1 MKKLSIMMVI
11 LLLAACKT
19 TESAKLE
26 VVKEAPIEETSEVI
40 NPLADIEIPP
50 MQIFSSTKPV
60 MCGRVDSIL
69 NQVYEKYGEVP
80 LFVGETEVTQP
91 SNTKSMITLTFN
103 DATGTF
109 TFLET
114 MPIEQR
120 LFCVLSSGK
129 ARLKDNLKTESA
141 LTLN

>member
-80 LFVGETEVTQP
+80 LFVGETEVGQP

-129 ARLKDNLKTESA
+129 ARLKNDLKTESA
-141 LTLN
+141 LTLY

>member
-91 SNTKSMITLTFN
+91 SNTKAMITLTFN

>member
-80 LFVGETEVTQP
+80 LFVGETEVGQP

-129 ARLKDNLKTESA
+129 ARFKNDLKTESA
-141 LTLN
+141 LTLY

>member
-1 MKKLSIMMVI
+1 MVI

-141 LTLN
+141 LTLY

>member
-1 MKKLSIMMVI
+1 MVI

-80 LFVGETEVTQP
+80 LFVGETEVGQP

>member
-19 TESAKLE
+19 TETAELE
-26 VVKEAPIEETSEVI
+26 VVKETPTEETSEVI
-40 NPLADIEIPP
+40 NPLAEMEIPP
-50 MQIFSSTKPV
+50 RQIFSSTKPV

-69 NQVYEKYGEVP
+69 NNVYEKYGEVP
-80 LFVGETEVTQP
+80 LLVGETEVGQP
-91 SNTKSMITLTFN
+91 SNTKSMVTLTFN

-114 MPIEQR
+114 MPVEER

>member
-1 MKKLSIMMVI
+1 MVI

-80 LFVGETEVTQP
+80 LLVGETEVGQP
-91 SNTKSMITLTFN
+91 SNTKSMVTLTFN

>member
-1 MKKLSIMMVI
+1 MVI

-40 NPLADIEIPP
+40 NPLAEMEIPP
-50 MQIFSSTKPV
+50 TQIFSSTKPV

>member
-1 MKKLSIMMVI
+1 MVI

>member
-1 MKKLSIMMVI
+1 M
-11 LLLAACKT
+11 
-19 TESAKLE
+19 
-26 VVKEAPIEETSEVI
+26 KEAPIEETSEVI

>member
-80 LFVGETEVTQP
+80 LFVGETEVGQP